1 MTFSRPDP
9 LSSLADANLINVK
22 TVRATAKLGN
32 PTKIDVTCTICRND
46 LRRHSNTDMWPLKMY
61 N

>member
-22 TVRATAKLGN
+22 TVRATAKLRN

-46 LRRHSNTDMWPLKMY
+46 LRRHSNTDM
-61 N
+61 